1 MTIEEE
7 INEIKEMLT
16 VLMGR
21 MVSDSSSDEKYGD
34 YLLRWFSLYKEPR
47 NRSNTSMDMMK
58 SIRRY
63 ILPEIGNVSLTD
75 LSGDLLQATL
85 NKIERSNTR
94 NKVGLILHG
103 SLDKAVKLRLIQH
116 NPYDVVEI
124 RRHRPVHYKPLN
136 GEQQRDLLSLV
147 DRDHYRAVMKV
158 LICTGFR
165 IGEFLALDFDEIDY
179 DNRYIYV
186 DKTVDVKTGERQ
198 PYPKTESSIRKVPF
212 LPDLAKDLRAISD
225 NVKMGQSFSYNAIK
239 EYFQKRYQKMEIKR
253 NIHSMRH
260 TFVSMAYY
268 VGVPMKTIQRIVGH
282 ATLDMTMNVYT
293 HIINPDESPYVGYF
307 VKLLEDVKMR
317 PTDFW
322 DIDTT

>member
-7 INEIKEMLT
+7 LKAIQDTLEYMKSLLVTANST
-16 VLMGR
+16 
-21 MVSDSSSDEKYGD
+21 SAEKYGD

-47 NRSNTSMDMMK
+47 NRSNTSIDMMK

-63 ILPEIGNVSLTD
+63 ILPEIGNVPLTD

-94 NKVGLILHG
+94 NKVALILHG
-103 SLDKAVKLRLIQH
+103 SLDKAVKLRLLQH

-136 GEQQRDLLSLV
+136 GAQQRDLLSLV

-158 LICTGFR
+158 LICTGLR

-179 DNRYIYV
+179 EKRYIFV

-198 PYPKTESSIRKVPF
+198 PYPKTESSIR
-212 LPDLAKDLRAISD
+212 
-225 NVKMGQSFSYNAIK
+225 
-239 EYFQKRYQKMEIKR
+239 
-253 NIHSMRH
+253 
-260 TFVSMAYY
+260 
-268 VGVPMKTIQRIVGH
+268 
-282 ATLDMTMNVYT
+282 
-293 HIINPDESPYVGYF
+293 
-307 VKLLEDVKMR
+307 
-317 PTDFW
+317 
-322 DIDTT
+322 